1 MLNWYTV
8 GLLWFLIS
16 IPMVR
21 QNSAPKEKRSSFSE
35 QRSKPKKS
43 DRDVQTVK
51 RPKKTGSSE
60 IDNFVNAAFDL
71 NDEIISLKNKLK
83 DVSDGLAEANEV
95 LTAIDKHPEGP
106 IGWAKL
112 HIAKGGSKSANA
124 MKNPIGS
131 SADDLNPL
139 AYLRN
144 ELGTL
149 KSGISGG
156 AIELK
161 SVPNDIKV
169 IGDQGKS
176 LLSSAL
182 ELPKAAKSLGMKAPK
197 ALKAIRSASDV
208 LKNIPNE
215 AQSIGDEAK
224 KVSEEIDNALKNIQS
239 ILSTA

>member
-8 GLLWFLIS
+8 GLLWFLVS
-16 IPMVR
+16 IPLVR
-21 QNSAPKEKRSSFSE
+21 QNSAPKEKRSSFTE

-43 DRDVQTVK
+43 DKDVQIVK

-71 NDEIISLKNKLK
+71 NDKIIDLKNKIK

-95 LTAIDKHPEGP
+95 LKAIDIHPEGP
-106 IGWAKL
+106 TGWAKL

-131 SADDLNPL
+131 STDDLNPL

-197 ALKAIRSASDV
+197 ALKAIKSASDV

-215 AQSIGDEAK
+215 AQLIGDEAK
-224 KVSEEIDNALKNIQS
+224 KVSEEIDNALKKIQG